1 MKKFIVLATLVF
13 FSSQV
18 HAQIDRDLDN
28 DGMWDAQSGGIDRDL
43 DNDGMWDAQSG
54 GIDRDLDNDG
64 MWDQ

>member
-43 DNDGMWDAQSG
+43 DNDGMWDQ
-54 GIDRDLDNDG
+54 
-64 MWDQ
+64 